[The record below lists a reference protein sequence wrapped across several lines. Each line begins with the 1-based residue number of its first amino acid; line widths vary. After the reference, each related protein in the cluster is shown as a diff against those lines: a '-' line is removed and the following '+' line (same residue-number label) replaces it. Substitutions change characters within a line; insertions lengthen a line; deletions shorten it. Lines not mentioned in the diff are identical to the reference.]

1 MKRSDRD
8 EEVSSVPHDEF
19 APTEFAPTSTELDRV
34 RPQPDRVRPQT
45 DCVPFHVSEVLNSI
59 VNSIDMKVD
68 QTLAC
73 SSQLYLLRLPKE
85 ANSRFEHETYIDWNG
100 SSKHLVTL

>member
-1 MKRSDRD
+1 MSLRCLP
-8 EEVSSVPHDEF
+8 VSPHD
-19 APTEFAPTSTELDRV
+19 EFAPTSTELDRV
-34 RPQPDRVRPQT
+34 RPQTDRVRPQT

-73 SSQLYLLRLPKE
+73 SIL
-85 ANSRFEHETYIDWNG
+85 ACDVVGSR
-100 SSKHLVTL
+100 